1 MKSENTLSGTNNVQ
15 ALHRVFEDRGGELV
29 SDGAGNELLLALFKD
44 QGINVSAIRTSS
56 QLEQAVAYCCA
67 DADGATAFADRLAI
81 FSLGKLGEKTDLNS
95 RLKRDAISSWI
106 ERKPDTKQKMLKAD
120 RIIQSGLKPV

>member
-1 MKSENTLSGTNNVQ
+1 MKSENTQSSANNVQ
-15 ALHRVFEDRGGELV
+15 PLHRVFEDRGGELV

-56 QLEQAVAYCCA
+56 QLEQAVAFCCA
-67 DADGATAFADRLAI
+67 NADGATAFADRLAM

-120 RIIQSGLKPV
+120 RIIQSGLRPV